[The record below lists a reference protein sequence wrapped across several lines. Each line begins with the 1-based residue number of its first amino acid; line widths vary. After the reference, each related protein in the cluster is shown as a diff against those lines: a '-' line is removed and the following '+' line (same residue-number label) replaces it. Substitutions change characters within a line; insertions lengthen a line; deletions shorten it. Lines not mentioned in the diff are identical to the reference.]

1 MKFVKFRTL
10 EDEVTRSR
18 LGLQKEASVV
28 DLVAALRAYRF
39 KIMKITADVD
49 NYKNAEMACSSTIN
63 FLISRLDEVQGL
75 IETSTGSA
83 IFSTRTAREL
93 GIGDVVYPIQDIV
106 LKAPVEPR
114 KIICLAL
121 TYKGHAEEMD
131 LSTVKFPE
139 VFFKPPTAVIGP
151 EEPIILPN
159 SAPTKVDFEAE
170 LGIVIGKRAR
180 FVKEEEAMDYIVGYT
195 ALNDVTARDVEFEW
209 GLKQWALSKSF
220 DTFAPIGP
228 CITTKEE
235 IEDPHNL
242 DIKLRL
248 NGEIMQESNTSY
260 LILSIPKIVSMISQF
275 MTLETGDVISTGT
288 PPGVGYKKDPPV
300 FLRPEDVCEVEIEG
314 LDILRNPVEGVL
326 EGE

>member
-1 MKFVKFRTL
+1 MKFVKFRTR
-10 EDEVTRSR
+10 EDEVTHSR
-18 LGLQKEASVV
+18 LGLKKGASVV
-28 DLVAALRAYRF
+28 DLVSALTAYRF
-39 KIMKITADVD
+39 KIMKIAADVD
-49 NYKNAEMACSSTIN
+49 NYRKAEMASSSTMN
-63 FLISRLDEVQGL
+63 FLISRLNEVQDL
-75 IETSTGSA
+75 IATSTESA

-93 GIGDVVYPIQDIV
+93 GMGDVVYPIHDIV
-106 LKAPVEPR
+106 LKTPVEPR

-121 TYKGHAEEMD
+121 TYKEHAEEMD
-131 LSTVKFPE
+131 LSTAKFPE
-139 VFFKPPTAVIGP
+139 VFFKPSSAVIGP
-151 EEPIILPN
+151 EEPIILP
-159 SAPTKVDFEAE
+159 STAPTKVDFEAE

-180 FVKEEEAMDYIVGYT
+180 FVKEEEAMDYIAGYT

-248 NGEIMQESNTSY
+248 NGEIMQESNTSD
-260 LILSIPKIVSMISQF
+260 LRFRIPKIVSMLSTV

-300 FLRPEDVCEVEIEG
+300 FLRPGDVCEVEIEG